1 MVDKK
6 GVVFGQGARIKWYP
20 HNNSDR
26 RNTRGGKP
34 RKGTVLSHS
43 PVGIFVDVV
52 LDGDPF
58 GTFLDLSRIRFV
70 GAYDEVNP
78 LITRQRHTTTSA
90 GIDPTTHRRSSEN
103 MAKTG
108 TGPSPKELR
117 RQAKALRIS
126 GWEDMDRAELKRA
139 IKKAGAT
146 PGEATKSKSDKATS
160 KKAPKGKKAAKP
172 SKSKSDDDED
182 DGPNPFRA
190 GTNLFHITEE
200 LMKGGKRSSMV
211 KRLSKKIELKPR
223 KNKKDFDETAEL
235 DRRVLI
241 VGQILRNEHGFE
253 VTREGRGT
261 DATIVAVPPS

>member
-1 MVDKK
+1 MDKK

-20 HNNSDR
+20 HDNSDF
-26 RNTRGGKP
+26 RNTRKGKP
-34 RKGTVLSHS
+34 RRGTVLSAR
-43 PVGIFVDVV
+43 PVGVFVDVV

-78 LITRQRHTTTSA
+78 LITRQRHTPTSA
-90 GIDPTTHRRSSEN
+90 GIDPTSNRRSSEN

-139 IKKAGAT
+139 IKKAGAK
-146 PGEATKSKSDKATS
+146 PGEATKAKAEKASS
-160 KKAPKGKKAAKP
+160 KKAPKTKTKSKP
-172 SKSKSDDDED
+172 SKSDDDDED

-211 KRLSKKIELKPR
+211 KRLKKKIELKPR
-223 KNKKDFDETAEL
+223 KNKKDFDVDEQL

-241 VGQILRNEHGFE
+241 VGQILRNDHNFE

-261 DATIVAVPPS
+261 EATIVAVPPS

>member
-1 MVDKK
+1 
-6 GVVFGQGARIKWYP
+6 
-20 HNNSDR
+20 
-26 RNTRGGKP
+26 
-34 RKGTVLSHS
+34 
-43 PVGIFVDVV
+43 
-52 LDGDPF
+52 
-58 GTFLDLSRIRFV
+58 
-70 GAYDEVNP
+70 
-78 LITRQRHTTTSA
+78 
-90 GIDPTTHRRSSEN
+90 

-139 IKKAGAT
+139 IKKAGAK
-146 PGEATKSKSDKATS
+146 PGEATKAKAEKASS
-160 KKAPKGKKAAKP
+160 KKAPKTKTKSKP
-172 SKSKSDDDED
+172 SKSDDDDED

-211 KRLSKKIELKPR
+211 KRLKKKIELKPR
-223 KNKKDFDETAEL
+223 KNKKDFDVDEQL

-241 VGQILRNEHGFE
+241 VGQILRNDHNFE

-261 DATIVAVPPS
+261 EATIVAVPPS

>member
-1 MVDKK
+1 
-6 GVVFGQGARIKWYP
+6 
-20 HNNSDR
+20 
-26 RNTRGGKP
+26 
-34 RKGTVLSHS
+34 
-43 PVGIFVDVV
+43 
-52 LDGDPF
+52 
-58 GTFLDLSRIRFV
+58 
-70 GAYDEVNP
+70 
-78 LITRQRHTTTSA
+78 
-90 GIDPTTHRRSSEN
+90 

-139 IKKAGAT
+139 IKKAGAK
-146 PGEATKSKSDKATS
+146 PGEATKAKADKASS
-160 KKAPKGKKAAKP
+160 KKAPKTKTKSKP
-172 SKSKSDDDED
+172 SKSDDDDED

-211 KRLSKKIELKPR
+211 KRLKKKIELKPR
-223 KNKKDFDETAEL
+223 KNKKDFDVDEQL

-241 VGQILRNEHGFE
+241 VGQILRNDHNFE

-261 DATIVAVPPS
+261 EATIVAVPPS